1 MNSDEFA
8 EWLVQYKLSKAD
20 ACKVLSISRSG
31 MYKMTS
37 PNRGRPISKAI
48 ENQCKLL
55 DTLSKQKAKS
65 YIMDKLKEIEVQ
77 GEEVTEGNVNI

>member
-8 EWLVQYKLSKAD
+8 VWLAQHKLSKDD

-31 MYKMTS
+31 IYKMTS
-37 PNRGRPISKAI
+37 PNRGKAISKAI

-65 YIMDKLKEIEVQ
+65 YITDKLKLIEVQ
-77 GEEVTEGNVNI
+77 GEEMSEGSE